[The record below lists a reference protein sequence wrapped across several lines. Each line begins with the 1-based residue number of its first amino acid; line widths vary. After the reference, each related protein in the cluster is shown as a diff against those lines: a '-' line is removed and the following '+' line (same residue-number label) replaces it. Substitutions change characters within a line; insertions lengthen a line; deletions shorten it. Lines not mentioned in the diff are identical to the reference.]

1 MFWAY
6 FNSDT
11 RRTSLI
17 PIDGDPDSPRSGVNS
32 IVVRATYSTY
42 LPVILLSRSNAI
54 FMHNNTSTHTAY
66 IVRDLLRD
74 IGVEVMQWPPHSPDL
89 NPIES
94 LWGILSANY

>member
-42 LPVILLSRSNAI
+42 LPVIL
-54 FMHNNTSTHTAY
+54 
-66 IVRDLLRD
+66 
-74 IGVEVMQWPPHSPDL
+74 
-89 NPIES
+89 
-94 LWGILSANY
+94 

>member
-1 MFWAY
+1 
-6 FNSDT
+6 
-11 RRTSLI
+11 
-17 PIDGDPDSPRSGVNS
+17 
-32 IVVRATYSTY
+32 
-42 LPVILLSRSNAI
+42 
-54 FMHNNTSTHTAY
+54 MHNNTSTHTAY